1 VSRGQLNFLG
11 LADSDGQVSLTG
23 DSSRSE
29 LPWQARFSCQRDH
42 FRSLFLPRVFSI
54 FRDESEGLPIIS
66 CYRWKVGGSRLV
78 LIMLFL
84 VDGEMFG

>member
-29 LPWQARFSCQRDH
+29 LPWQAGSHVKETISVLCFFGVS
-42 FRSLFLPRVFSI
+42 SLFLGMRAKACQS
-54 FRDESEGLPIIS
+54 S
-66 CYRWKVGGSRLV
+66 LV
-78 LIMLFL
+78 T
-84 VDGEMFG
+84 DGKWGEAVWF